1 MLQSLDLSQ
10 FWTSASKVLWCCRT
24 LFKRKDLGVKA
35 SMRTKNCSQKWP
47 LTGQYPISF
56 PASTALACSAGP
68 LFCLKISPA
77 LVLRINVTPYLVS
90 SIFIRVGFYWCRLTA
105 WLDLGSLCLSLVTA
119 LSAPTGLESS
129 FLHFHIGRRCPLLFM
144 VAPVLQRM
152 QVHLFPLLSTPA
164 IYRSDYREEVAW
176 VAKVERKKNSFPKQG
191 ELCTCWVK
199 RIDFLVI
206 QKSDIISPSAVIV
219 KAVRT

>member
-1 MLQSLDLSQ
+1 
-10 FWTSASKVLWCCRT
+10 
-24 LFKRKDLGVKA
+24 
-35 SMRTKNCSQKWP
+35 MRTKNCSQKWP

-90 SIFIRVGFYWCRLTA
+90 SIFIRVGFYWCRLMA
-105 WLDLGSLCLSLVTA
+105 WLDLGFVKGSLCLSLVTA

-144 VAPVLQRM
+144 LAPVLQRM

-176 VAKVERKKNSFPKQG
+176 AAKVERKKNSFPKQG